1 LSRDLIIIITF
12 KHYHPHKPIFLRYPS
27 KLTSHFTTPYLHY
40 NFNNKTAIMSS
51 IVNKV
56 KDALHSNKHDDTT
69 HSTTTGTHGTTGTH
83 TTGTHTTGAH
93 TTGTHTTGTG
103 YSTNDGPHSS
113 NLANKADPRVDSDRD
128 HSRNAGVNPHGTAST
143 ETYGSGATH
152 GTGLTG
158 SHGTTGSGLTGSH
171 GTTGTHGTHGLSGT
185 TGSSGLGTH
194 SAVGNTGHT
203 GSSTLGGSG
212 YNSSTNAGPH
222 SSNLA
227 NKVDPRVDSDLDR
240 SRNAGVN
247 PHGTS
252 TTETYGHSGATH
264 GTGLTGSHGTTGS
277 GLTGSHGTTGTHGSG
292 LTGSHGTTGT
302 HTGAGLGHTGPGPA
316 PNTAGPHKSDALN
329 KVDPRV
335 DSDLDGSKTVG
346 GNQTYSRA

>member
-1 LSRDLIIIITF
+1 
-12 KHYHPHKPIFLRYPS
+12 
-27 KLTSHFTTPYLHY
+27 
-40 NFNNKTAIMSS
+40 MSS

-56 KDALHSNKHDDTT
+56 KNALHSDKHDDTT
-69 HSTTTGTHGTTGTH
+69 HTSHST
-83 TTGTHTTGAH
+83 TTGTHTTGA
-93 TTGTHTTGTG
+93 HTTGTG

-113 NLANKADPRVDSDRD
+113 NMANKADPRVDSDRD
-128 HSRNAGVNPHGTAST
+128 HSRNAGVNPHGTATT
-143 ETYGSGATH
+143 ETYGHSGTTH
-152 GTGLTG
+152 GGLTG
-158 SHGTTGSGLTGSH
+158 STGASGM
-171 GTTGTHGTHGLSGT
+171 
-185 TGSSGLGTH
+185 GTH

-203 GSSTLGGSG
+203 GTSTLGSHGT
-212 YNSSTNAGPH
+212 STNAGPH

-252 TTETYGHSGATH
+252 STETYGHSGATH
-264 GTGLTGSHGTTGS
+264 GTGLTGSHGTHGTTGT
-277 GLTGSHGTTGTHGSG
+277 GLTGSHGT
-292 LTGSHGTTGT
+292 HGTTGT
-302 HTGAGLGHTGPGPA
+302 HTGTGLGHTAPGPA

>member
-1 LSRDLIIIITF
+1 L
-12 KHYHPHKPIFLRYPS
+12 
-27 KLTSHFTTPYLHY
+27 
-40 NFNNKTAIMSS
+40 NNNTAIMSS

-56 KDALHSNKHDDTT
+56 KNALHSDKHDDTTHNT
-69 HSTTTGTHGTTGTH
+69 HSTTTGTHG

-113 NLANKADPRVDSDRD
+113 NMANKADPRVDSDRD
-128 HSRNAGVNPHGTAST
+128 HSRNAGVNPHGTATT
-143 ETYGSGATH
+143 ETYGHSGATH

-158 SHGTTGSGLTGSH
+158 STGASGM
-171 GTTGTHGTHGLSGT
+171 
-185 TGSSGLGTH
+185 GTH

-203 GSSTLGGSG
+203 GTSTLGSH
-212 YNSSTNAGPH
+212 NTSTNAGPH

-227 NKVDPRVDSDLDR
+227 NKADPRVDSDLDR

-252 TTETYGHSGATH
+252 TTETYGRSGATTGTGLTGSHGTTGTH
-264 GTGLTGSHGTTGS
+264 GTGLTGSHGTTGTGYNTS
-277 GLTGSHGTTGTHGSG
+277 TNAGPHSSNLANKADPRVDSDLDRSRNAGVNPHGTSTTETYGRSGATTGTGLTGSHGTTGTHGTG